1 MQGRTND
8 GMRKAYNWLLPVT
21 GAYIIGLGVDMLME
35 TAAGNAGISGPAAG
49 ALSAVLI
56 AGGVGVCMYGIRLL
70 RKRTGDRRCDRHEE
84 VNRE

>member
-1 MQGRTND
+1 MQGKTNG

-21 GAYIIGLGVDMLME
+21 GAYIIGLGADMLME
-35 TAAGNAGISGPAAG
+35 TAAGNAGIPGAAAG

-56 AGGVGVCMYGIRLL
+56 AGGAGVCLYGIRLL
-70 RKRTGDRRCDRHEE
+70 RRQTADKRCDRHEE